1 MTSNNCIRVVGK
13 LIDIW
18 TTDHYIIQWGK
29 CILLPET
36 ITSYFSLLE
45 YLNNNNNN
53 IKKMKLNLKLKRV
66 TIGFSLETIAY
77 I

>member
-53 IKKMKLNLKLKRV
+53 IKK
-66 TIGFSLETIAY
+66 
-77 I
+77 